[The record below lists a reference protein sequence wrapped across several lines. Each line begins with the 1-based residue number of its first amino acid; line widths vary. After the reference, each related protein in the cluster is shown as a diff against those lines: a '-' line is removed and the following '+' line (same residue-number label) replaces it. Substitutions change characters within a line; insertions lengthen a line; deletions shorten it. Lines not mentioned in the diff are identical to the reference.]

1 MYYLIDKHIH
11 KMKKLIVILALLL
24 TYINSYTQ
32 DRGQMSQIVSEYM
45 KKIGIEDDQIQSS
58 MILVRKVMMEYVNE
72 MEISEES
79 IKKLEN
85 YSDKQKQALKDLAKK
100 LIKLRSENRS
110 KSNLNNPNK
119 LQGPARP
126 DVGDPIFEKII
137 EYLRGEGISREN
149 FIEVFSTVRNIRLEF
164 IKSSDKSKFKP
175 SKKYIKNLKNS
186 GLTDESID
194 KIMDLIKAIVSLEK

>member
-194 KIMDLIKAIVSLEK
+194 KIIDLIKAIVSLEK

>member
-11 KMKKLIVILALLL
+11 KMRKLIVILALLL

-32 DRGQMSQIVSEYM
+32 DRGQMRQMVSEYM

-85 YSDKQKQALKDLAKK
+85 YSEKQRQALKDLAKK

-110 KSNLNNPNK
+110 KSNFNSPNK
-119 LQGPARP
+119 RQGPARP

-149 FIEVFSTVRNIRLEF
+149 FREVFSTVRNIRMEF
-164 IKSSDKSKFKP
+164 IKSNDKSKFKP

-194 KIMDLIKAIVSLEK
+194 KIIDLIKAIVGLEK

>member
-1 MYYLIDKHIH
+1 MR
-11 KMKKLIVILALLL
+11 KLIVILALLL

-32 DRGQMSQIVSEYM
+32 DRGQMRQMVSEYM

-85 YSDKQKQALKDLAKK
+85 YSDKQSQALKDLAKK

-110 KSNLNNPNK
+110 KSNFNSPDK
-119 LQGPARP
+119 RQGPARP
-126 DVGDPIFEKII
+126 DVGDPIFEKIV
-137 EYLRGEGISREN
+137 EYLREQGISREN
-149 FIEVFSTVRNIRLEF
+149 FREVFSTVRNIRMEF